1 MTKKAIKLTPEEL
14 NNFIAECANN
24 ATVNSQTT
32 KADSLSPKD
41 LQSVIAPYK
50 GCKFMFFTFRET
62 GNVVHFVFEI
72 ENIKNTNLFDGKAT
86 LEGTATFGDTQLDG
100 SIVVDLINDKACY
113 KHKQNRHK
121 YVLTPDNR
129 TIYKWNALLNTL
141 KDSFS

>member
-1 MTKKAIKLTPEEL
+1 MTKRAIKLTTEEL
-14 NNFIAECANN
+14 TNFIAECANN

-32 KADSLSPKD
+32 KADSLSPQD

-72 ENIKNTNLFDGKAT
+72 ENIKNMNLFDGKAT
-86 LEGTATFGDTQLDG
+86 LEGTATLGDTQLDG
-100 SIVVDLINDKACY
+100 SIVVDLINDKARY
-113 KHKQNRHK
+113 KHNRHK

-129 TIYKWNALLNTL
+129 TIDKWNALLNTL
-141 KDSFS
+141 KDFLT